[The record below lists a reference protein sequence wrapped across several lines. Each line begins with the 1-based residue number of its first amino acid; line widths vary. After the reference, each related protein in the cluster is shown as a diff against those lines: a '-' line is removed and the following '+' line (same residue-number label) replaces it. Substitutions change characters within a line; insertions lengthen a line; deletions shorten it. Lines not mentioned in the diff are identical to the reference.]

1 LGRATSISNTIAGL
15 TPTVA
20 LTQAFNSTGLRTE
33 LKATIGSTLD
43 FRNTAQYDT
52 LGRVTEIIQQNQ
64 SGGNAVTAKRA
75 AIEYNKLNQRSK
87 LTRYQSCHSTAE
99 KVS

>member
-1 LGRATSISNTIAGL
+1 MGRATSISNTIAGL

-20 LTQAFNSTGLRTE
+20 LTQVFNAAGQRAQ

-52 LGRVTEIIQQNQ
+52 LGRVTEIIQQKN
-64 SGGNAVTAKRA
+64 GKGV
-75 AIEYNKLNQRSK
+75 RS
-87 LTRYQSCHSTAE
+87 HIG
-99 KVS
+99 